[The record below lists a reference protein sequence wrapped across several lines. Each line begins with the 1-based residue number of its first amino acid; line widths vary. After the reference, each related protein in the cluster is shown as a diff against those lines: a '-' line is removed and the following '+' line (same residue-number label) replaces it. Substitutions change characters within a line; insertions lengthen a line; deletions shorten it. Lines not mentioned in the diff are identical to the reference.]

1 MRNPAPFQTRP
12 SNRPATLDADAPV
25 EWTLADLLHVFVR
38 RRAWILGSLALCSA
52 AALLSWIAATPR
64 YRATA
69 IIEVQKQSRGAF
81 GLDNATADTPT
92 TALSDSFDDNLT
104 LQTEIGIL
112 QSDAVALDV
121 IRRAGLESTPDYF
134 APQASRHSWTTVIK
148 RKAFFWSKP
157 LEPLSIPLEQA
168 PNRRFVALKIFAK
181 RAKVAPAA
189 GTRLIRISYSDP
201 DPQRAAAVV
210 NALVQSLGETTFQS
224 RSSAAAQSAAWL
236 QSQLTGLR
244 QQTDALDARA
254 AALDRASGSFG
265 DNDAHNVI
273 LARLDE
279 LNASLSAAQSNRIV
293 REAVWRAVQSGDPEV
308 ISGLSGAPGAGANTQ
323 NSFALLQ
330 SLRAQEAAAKSQLA
344 ESAGR
349 YGENW
354 PALAEQRTGLAT
366 VQKSIQD
373 ELQRLGARAKSDYDV
388 AVQAEN
394 SAGAAFN
401 QQQALASQITGSAME
416 LRLARQQADASRNLY
431 TSLEQRLQQAGV
443 LEGLH
448 SGNFIIVAPALV
460 PSPDH
465 PASPSAPLLAALAVT
480 MGLGIGCTAAIARE
494 LTDNTLHC
502 LTDLEPL
509 LDAPLIA
516 ALPPPE
522 PARPWLRRLLPD
534 RKGELALEAAA
545 ASDFALPAPE
555 SDFVEALHRLRA
567 HLLAQA
573 SGEGPRVITLLNV
586 AAPRAPA
593 ANGSHSAYAEEPHP
607 TLALNLAAVLAQ
619 HGASTLY
626 VDADLRHAPA
636 AGDCPI
642 APGLADV
649 LAGDID
655 PAFLDPDAMPPL
667 LSVLHTGARPACPAE
682 RIASPGMKSLLE
694 RWRQQFN
701 FVVIHGPA
709 AAYSDALH
717 LAQISDAVLLAARA
731 NETRRDETRRALH
744 SLSRSLPDHTSL
756 GIILE
761 NAPDGAAYAHA

>member
-1 MRNPAPFQTRP
+1 MRNSAVSFPRA
-12 SNRPATLDADAPV
+12 ATLDADASV
-25 EWTLADLLHVFVR
+25 EWTLADLIHVLLR
-38 RRAWILGSLALCSA
+38 RRAWILASLALCSA
-52 AALLSWIAATPR
+52 AALLSWIAATPLC
-64 YRATA
+64 RATA

-81 GLDNATADTPT
+81 GLDNTTADTPT

-134 APQASRHSWTTVIK
+134 APRHSRFPRV
-148 RKAFFWSKP
+148 ASLSHHVFFWQKS
-157 LEPLSIPLEQA
+157 LEPLSIPLEDA
-168 PNRRFVALKIFAK
+168 PNRRYVALQIFAK
-181 RAKVAPAA
+181 RAKIAPAA

-210 NALVQSLGETTFQS
+210 NALVQSLGETTFHS

-236 QSQLTGLR
+236 EAQLTGLR

-254 AALDRASGSFG
+254 AALDRTSGSFG

-279 LNASLSAAQSNRIV
+279 LNASLAAAQSNRIV

-308 ISGLSGAPGAGANTQ
+308 ISGLSGAPGAGTNTQ

-330 SLRAQEAAAKSQLA
+330 SLRAQESAAKSQLA

-366 VQKSIQD
+366 IQKSIQD
-373 ELQRLGARAKSDYDV
+373 EIQRLGERAKSDYDV

-394 SAGAAFN
+394 SARAAFN
-401 QQQALASQITGSAME
+401 QQQALASQITGSAVD

-431 TSLEQRLQQAGV
+431 TSLQQRLQQAGV

-448 SGNFIIVAPALV
+448 SGNFVVVAPALV

-465 PASPSAPLLAALAVT
+465 PASPSAPLLAALALAA
-480 MGLGIGCTAAIARE
+480 GLALGCTAALIRE
-494 LTDNTLHC
+494 LTDNTLHSFA
-502 LTDLEPL
+502 DLEPL
-509 LDAPLIA
+509 LDAPLLA

-534 RKGELALEAAA
+534 RKGDLTLQAAA
-545 ASDFALPAPE
+545 ASDFAIPAPD
-555 SDFVEALHRLRA
+555 SPFVEALHRLRA
-567 HLLAQA
+567 HLLSAP
-573 SGEGPRVITLLNV
+573 SGEAPRVITLLNV
-586 AAPRAPA
+586 AGRTFA
-593 ANGSHSAYAEEPHP
+593 ADQPHGPYNEEPHP

-626 VDADLRHAPA
+626 VDADLRYAPA
-636 AGDCPI
+636 AGDYPVG
-642 APGLADV
+642 PGLADL
-649 LAGDID
+649 LAGDVD
-655 PAFLDPDAMPPL
+655 PAFLDPDSMPPL

-682 RIASPGMKSLLE
+682 RIASPRMKTLLE
-694 RWRQQFN
+694 RWRQQFT
-701 FVVIHGPA
+701 FVVIDGPT

-717 LAQISDAVLLAARA
+717 LAHLSDAVLLAARA
-731 NETRRDETRRALH
+731 NETRRDETRHAFH

-756 GIILE
+756 GLILE
-761 NAPDGAAYAHA
+761 NAPEGAAYAHA

>member
-1 MRNPAPFQTRP
+1 MHNSGVPLT
-12 SNRPATLDADAPV
+12 SPATLDADVPV
-25 EWTLADLLHVFVR
+25 EWTLADLLHVLVR
-38 RRAWILGSLALCSA
+38 RRVWILSCLAFCSA
-52 AALLSWIAATPR
+52 AALLCWIAATPR

-121 IRRAGLESTPDYF
+121 IRRTGLESAPDYF
-134 APQASRHSWTTVIK
+134 APKTNRHPWIGSLRRNIL
-148 RKAFFWSKP
+148 FWQKP
-157 LEPLSIPLEQA
+157 LEPLSIPLEDA
-168 PNRRFVALKIFAK
+168 PNRRYVALKIFAK
-181 RAKVAPAA
+181 RARIAPAA

-210 NALVQSLGETTFQS
+210 NALVQSLGETTFHS

-236 QSQLTGLR
+236 QGQLNDLK
-244 QQTDALDARA
+244 QQTDTLDARA
-254 AALDRASGSFG
+254 AALDRAAGSFG
-265 DNDAHNVI
+265 DSDAHNVV

-308 ISGLSGAPGAGANTQ
+308 ISGLSGAPGAGATTQ

-330 SLRAQEAAAKSQLA
+330 SLRAQETAAQSHLA

-354 PALAEQRTGLAT
+354 PALAEQRTGLAAI
-366 VQKSIQD
+366 QKSIQD
-373 ELQRLGARAKSDYDV
+373 EIQRLGQRAKSDYDV
-388 AVQAEN
+388 ALQAET
-394 SAGAAFN
+394 AARGAFD
-401 QQQALASQITGSAME
+401 QQKNLASQITGSAME

-431 TSLEQRLQQAGV
+431 TSLQQRLQQAGV

-448 SGNFIIVAPALV
+448 SGNFVVVAPALV

-465 PASPSAPLLAALAVT
+465 PASPSAPLLAALALT
-480 MGLGIGCTAAIARE
+480 AGLGIGCTAAIARE
-494 LTDNTLHC
+494 LTDNALHT

-509 LDAPLIA
+509 LDAPLLA

-534 RKGELALEAAA
+534 QKGELALQAAA

-555 SDFVEALHRLRA
+555 SPFAEALHRLRA
-567 HLLAQA
+567 DLLSA
-573 SGEGPRVITLLNV
+573 SNGEAPRVITLLNV
-586 AAPRAPA
+586 GTPRTPVVDQPH
-593 ANGSHSAYAEEPHP
+593 GAYSEEPNP

-619 HGASTLY
+619 HGAPTLY
-626 VDADLRHAPA
+626 VDADLRRAPA
-636 AGDCPI
+636 AGAFPVE
-642 APGLADV
+642 PGLADL
-649 LAGDID
+649 LAGDQQV
-655 PAFLDPDAMPPL
+655 PL
-667 LSVLHTGARPACPAE
+667 LHPDSTPALLSALHTGARPACPSE
-682 RIASPGMKSLLE
+682 RIASPRMKGLLE
-694 RWRQQFN
+694 QWRRQFT
-701 FVVIHGPA
+701 FIVIDGPPA
-709 AAYSDALH
+709 AYADALC
-717 LAQISDAVLLAARA
+717 LARMSDAVLLAAQA
-731 NETRRDETRRALH
+731 NDTARDATLH
-744 SLSRSLPDHTSL
+744 AFQTLRRSLPDHTSVGL
-756 GIILE
+756 ILE
-761 NAPDGAAYAHA
+761 NAPDGGIYAQA